1 MCQLVDDLLN
11 FSRVSRLEIHPE
23 IVDLSEMARG
33 IAAELE
39 ARDPQRRVEFV
50 ITPQIAVTGD
60 AALLRIV
67 LMNLFENAW
76 KFTRR
81 KQTARIE
88 FGVAHDGGT
97 DAYFLKDDGAGFDPA
112 YLQKLFRPFERLH
125 PSAEFEG
132 TGIGLATVERIVNRH
147 GGRVWAA
154 GAADRGATFYFTLQ
168 SGGTK

>member
-1 MCQLVDDLLN
+1 
-11 FSRVSRLEIHPE
+11 
-23 IVDLSEMARG
+23 
-33 IAAELE
+33 
-39 ARDPQRRVEFV
+39 V

-81 KQTARIE
+81 KETARIE
-88 FGVAHDGGT
+88 FGIAREGGT

-112 YLQKLFRPFERLH
+112 YLHKLFRPFERLH

-132 TGIGLATVERIVNRH
+132 TGIGLATVERIVKRH
-147 GGRVWAA
+147 GGRAWAE
-154 GAADRGATFYFTLQ
+154 GAVDRGATFYFTLHT
-168 SGGTK
+168 GGAT